1 MCVARKSHWAHP
13 VSFRQPIGET
23 FTIWLTFVGDSIV
36 LVLKIFGGGY
46 HKIGAQTLEICS
58 CCILKNEKSGSRRK
72 VARGA

>member
-46 HKIGAQTLEICS
+46 HKIGAQTLEICFS
-58 CCILKNEKSGSRRK
+58 LLEKTGN
-72 VARGA
+72 RGAEET